1 MHLFD
6 VFVNKTET
14 AYSDELYVCQFQQ
27 VQHQISTCLHD
38 FQSWSLFPCH
48 HLNLQ
53 RGCGISV
60 VVRVAVTY
68 ICIITIEFQ
77 CERSSSLVTKEVTY
91 SIEFIALARASFSQV
106 SKISFLRQQCLQI
119 MQTIMSIR
127 ISVLEM
133 NINHLENMETYKA
146 LVHFSK

>member
-77 CERSSSLVTKEVTY
+77 CERSASLVTKEVTY
-91 SIEFIALARASFSQV
+91 SIEFIALARAFFLLSFKDFIYQARVFVDYANNLEYSD
-106 SKISFLRQQCLQI
+106 ISIGNEHKSFRKHGDLPSACSFQ
-119 MQTIMSIR
+119 
-127 ISVLEM
+127 
-133 NINHLENMETYKA
+133 
-146 LVHFSK
+146 